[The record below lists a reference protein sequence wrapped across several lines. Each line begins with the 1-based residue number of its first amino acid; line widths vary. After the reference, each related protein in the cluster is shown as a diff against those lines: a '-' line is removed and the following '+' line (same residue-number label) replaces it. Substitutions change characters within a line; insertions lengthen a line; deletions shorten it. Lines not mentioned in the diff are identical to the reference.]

1 MRHNVK
7 RPRLFISDF
16 DEDMGSAKYYSK
28 RIDAL
33 DIPKPSERVI
43 QFNDKVNSLD
53 SVTKKVQSFM
63 NENDLARA
71 FVKTEFKA
79 AIDNIQKGSVIS
91 ANDTTEIKRT
101 IESLLAQNIAHSW
114 PTGNYL
120 LVREWADLNFC
131 LSDSHFCHP
140 EVRYFVDDGKII
152 GRTPTE
158 YDGKEYTCSQQYSYV
173 EDILQNSEPPDEL
186 ARQAAEE
193 FTEATWGIDFGLT
206 TSGDWIFVEMNF
218 NGVYWNSNRN
228 KWMNMVGQGDNKPYS
243 PLETHYSALPNLD

>member
-1 MRHNVK
+1 MK

-16 DEDMGSAKYYSK
+16 DEYMGSATYYSR

-33 DIPKPSERVI
+33 DIPKPNERVI
-43 QFNDKVNSLD
+43 RFNNKVNSLD
-53 SVTKKVQSFM
+53 AVTEKIQLFM
-63 NENDLARA
+63 TQYDLARA

-79 AIDNIQKGSVIS
+79 AIDNIQKGSIVS

-101 IESLLAQNIAHSW
+101 IKSLLAQNIAHDW
-114 PTGNYL
+114 PIGNHL

-140 EVRYFVDDGKII
+140 EVRYFVDDGEII

-158 YDGKEYTCSQQYSYV
+158 YDGKKYTCSQQYSYV

-186 ARQAAEE
+186 ARQVAEE
-193 FTEATWGIDFGLT
+193 FNEATWGVDFGLT
-206 TSGDWIFVEMNF
+206 TSGKWVFIEMNF

-228 KWMNMVGQGDNKPYS
+228 KWMNMVGQGDNNPYS
-243 PLETHYSALPNLD
+243 PLETHRSALPNLD